1 MNNDNTILL
10 GNVDGMFVFTTTE
23 DIEVLFGDIVAG
35 EEYVSRDQFLQL
47 KQRCEE
53 KGWKTWLEFWRTKV
67 LS

>member
-1 MNNDNTILL
+1 MNNDNIILL
-10 GNVDGMFVFTTTE
+10 GNVDGMFIFTTTE
-23 DIEVLFGDIVAG
+23 DIKVLFGDIVEG

-53 KGWKTWLEFWRTKV
+53 NGWETWLEFWRTKV